1 MKLFSPIQSPSQLSF
16 LSSAVCVCVCVRERE
31 RDNGSCVS
39 CSPTYLLFSVFL
51 ILRFLKSGSGLH
63 LFLAHM
69 NVNIA
74 LQFFLMSF
82 KLKKK
87 QSHIDDILEGKRDR
101 EMALWTPGSST
112 QPGTTGRQLKKKKTS
127 EALLP
132 SSAWLAGCRRADSS
146 CILAAIEV
154 RGGSEQLDPHWHHQL

>member
-1 MKLFSPIQSPSQLSF
+1 MCL
-16 LSSAVCVCVCVRERE
+16 CVCVRERE

-112 QPGTTGRQLKKKKTS
+112 QPGTTGRQLKKKKP
-127 EALLP
+127 LRLCCQVVP
-132 SSAWLAGCRRADSS
+132 GL
-146 CILAAIEV
+146 LAAGVQTAPASWQPLRSEEEV
-154 RGGSEQLDPHWHHQL
+154 SSWTLTGTINSRSPTS